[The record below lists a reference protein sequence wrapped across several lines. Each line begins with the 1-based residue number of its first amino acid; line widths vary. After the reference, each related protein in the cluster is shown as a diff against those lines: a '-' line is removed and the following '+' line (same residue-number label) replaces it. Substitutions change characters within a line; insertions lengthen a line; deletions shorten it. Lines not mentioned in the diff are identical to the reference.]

1 MFFELLARVGCTVP
15 PRRFF
20 DYRHDDLV
28 LDHRVDVDRVVHAA
42 EDAALV
48 GVAHIQVVEQL
59 QPERL

>member
-1 MFFELLARVGCTVP
+1 MLFELFARVGCAVP

-48 GVAHIQVVEQL
+48 GVAHIQVV
-59 QPERL
+59 